1 MNEMMFWGGVVYLC
15 AGAVVLALNW
25 HRSASDPDI
34 QLRDRMAAIARVAR
48 PVPAEALATGIGTGL
63 AVLVGLFVWP
73 LTLMSRRTQAADR
86 ARRSLQRVPANTQ
99 TPRILRQPPPDD
111 DDS

>member
-1 MNEMMFWGGVVYLC
+1 MIELLFWGGVVYLC
-15 AGAVVLALNW
+15 AGAVVLAFNW
-25 HRSASDPDI
+25 RRSASDPDI
-34 QLRDRMAAIARVAR
+34 QLRDRMDAIAKASR
-48 PVPAEALATGIGTGL
+48 PVPAEGLATGIGTVL

-73 LTLMSRRTQAADR
+73 LTLTSRRTQAADR

-99 TPRILRQPPPDD
+99 TPRILRQPTPDD